1 MRSWSV
7 NFFQIFLLSCG
18 FRIGNF
24 SIVCSTIVV
33 WIIHLSLSF
42 TDCAA
47 ADVVSSFFTVGCLC
61 FSTFPPFFLEC
72 RSMKSSLKK
81 GKKSFLPF
89 RLSRTTTHFCLFPK
103 VRLAS
108 QTSGDAPVYL
118 NVYDLTPINGYMYW
132 AGLGIFHTG
141 VEGTICWYCWKSFYG
156 FTHLE
161 MGCFVKMLMMKFLR
175 LSNGLFICLN
185 IHEFPLM
192 WIHDICLW
200 TSHSTH
206 CTLPSDKLQHML
218 VNFNWL
224 RYCWLCLIIFVA
236 IPWIL

>member
-1 MRSWSV
+1 MGFLMSK
-7 NFFQIFLLSCG
+7 FFSHEKLICQFLPETFLFWRV

-24 SIVCSTIVV
+24 SIVCSSIVV
-33 WIIHLSLSF
+33 RMIHLSPSF

-47 ADVVSSFFTVGCLC
+47 ADHVSSSLLWVARV
-61 FSTFPPFFLEC
+61 FSTFPPFPLEC

-141 VEGTICWYCWKSFYG
+141 VEGTIY
-156 FTHLE
+156 
-161 MGCFVKMLMMKFLR
+161 
-175 LSNGLFICLN
+175 
-185 IHEFPLM
+185 
-192 WIHDICLW
+192 
-200 TSHSTH
+200 
-206 CTLPSDKLQHML
+206 
-218 VNFNWL
+218 
-224 RYCWLCLIIFVA
+224 
-236 IPWIL
+236 